1 MKLAII
7 ILSGDTPEILFRC
20 FAGIRENVKF
30 EYKIYLAYNGRVAA
44 VESQIRVHLEATF
57 RAEQY
62 KVVKYSF
69 YNFAALNNDIV
80 RNHLDQG
87 FELLLF
93 CNNDVVIHGD
103 AVNQMV
109 HQMSQNPKRF
119 GTIGCR
125 LLFENGLI
133 QHDGQA
139 LSVWKDGT
147 FRGVTHFNLYR
158 DPATVIL
165 PMRLVIGNTF
175 ALCVSTLEVFKLVGG
190 LNQIYK
196 NCFEDVEYN
205 LRCLLAGRINVTLES
220 NHFSHHHESYS
231 RKVSEATARV
241 DPDDVK
247 HLFAFINSRILVAAP
262 LIVRTEQLPND
273 LPHDN
278 VSYNTHKLKNADE

>member
-30 EYKIYLAYNGRVAA
+30 EYKIYLAYNGRDAA
-44 VESQIRVHLEATF
+44 VESQIRAHLEATF

-103 AVNQMV
+103 AVNQMA
-109 HQMSQNPKRF
+109 HQMSRNPKLF

-147 FRGVTHFNLYR
+147 FRGVTHFNLHR
-158 DPATVIL
+158 DPATVAL

-175 ALCVSTLEVFKLVGG
+175 ALCVSTLEVFNLVGG

-205 LRCLLAGRINVTLES
+205 LQCLLAGRINVTLES
-220 NHFSHHHESYS
+220 NHFSHHLESYS
-231 RKVSEATARV
+231 RKNSESTARI

-247 HLFAFINSRILVAAP
+247 RLTTFINSRILVAAQ
-262 LIVRTEQLPND
+262 LVIRTDELPSDRTTND
-273 LPHDN
+273 G
-278 VSYNTHKLKNADE
+278 S